1 MVGNKD
7 RKVMEQMMLCISDL
21 TVRTSV
27 FLVGEMEATGGYE
40 LKRNIH

>member
-21 TVRTSV
+21 TVRT
-27 FLVGEMEATGGYE
+27 FAFPVGEMEATGGYE
-40 LKRNIH
+40 LKCNIH